1 MNDVRHPYQV
11 TSYAA
16 DSTVTKM
23 NTLTLS
29 LPVFGQLLQLGK
41 PRVVSLIVFTAII
54 DMFLA
59 TPGLPPVQRL
69 LFGTI
74 AIALLATSAA
84 ALNGLIEQQLDAA
97 MARTRARQ
105 RSTGAAMFRYS
116 ITYLFLMFAA
126 LLVDHYGRV
135 G

>member
-1 MNDVRHPYQV
+1 
-11 TSYAA
+11 
-16 DSTVTKM
+16 
-23 NTLTLS
+23 
-29 LPVFGQLLQLGK
+29 
-41 PRVVSLIVFTAII
+41 
-54 DMFLA
+54 MFLA
-59 TPGLPPVQRL
+59 KPGLPPVQRL

-74 AIALLATSAA
+74 VIALLATSAA

-97 MARTRARQ
+97 MARIRARQ
-105 RSTGAAMFRYS
+105 RSIGAAMF